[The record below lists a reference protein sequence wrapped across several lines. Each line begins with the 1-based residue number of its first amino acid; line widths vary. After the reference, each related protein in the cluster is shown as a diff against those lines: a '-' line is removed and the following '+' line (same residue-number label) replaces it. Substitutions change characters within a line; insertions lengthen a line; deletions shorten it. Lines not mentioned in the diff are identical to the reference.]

1 MQAKEEGNLEKRG
14 RAKVVCGREVGC
26 REQRR
31 GREGRRCVSKSTNWF
46 SSSGASKDF
55 LGLTDQTVFS
65 AT

>member
-31 GREGRRCVSKSTNWF
+31 GREGRRSGF
-46 SSSGASKDF
+46 SQLMCLCF
-55 LGLTDQTVFS
+55 
-65 AT
+65 